1 MSCIRACS
9 GNFYILEVWTLS
21 QRQASILAF
30 PLLVRSCVAACK
42 SLSRSVQLFPPQFNG
57 KDRRTCPLTSA
68 LQGRLALPPAKAP
81 SLLRGLS
88 GLLADRMA
96 VVHLS
101 DLLSLIHSLF
111 HSHFPR
117 PSPALSPP
125 HSRRLDQPFSNAD
138 SQRHLINC

>member
-1 MSCIRACS
+1 MIWK
-9 GNFYILEVWTLS
+9 LLLS

-42 SLSRSVQLFPPQFNG
+42 SLSRSVQLFPSLFNG

-88 GLLADRMA
+88 GLLADRIA
-96 VVHLS
+96 VVLLT
-101 DLLSLIHSLF
+101 DLHSLIHSLF

-117 PSPALSPP
+117 PSPALSLLLAPER
-125 HSRRLDQPFSNAD
+125 HETRAGLWDRRNPILNTEPQTPSW
-138 SQRHLINC
+138 